1 MLVNPPDAPDADA
14 AGEPSDRELLQ
25 RFQARNDE
33 AAFAAV
39 IRRHGPMVLRVGQR
53 ILDRRED
60 AEDVFQATFLV
71 LARKAA
77 TVSWRES
84 IATWLHEAA
93 HRLAREVRRSRVR
106 RSVREASRPAPASGD
121 TLAEVT
127 SRELLTVLD
136 EELLGLPE
144 DLRGPL
150 LLCCMEGMSGDEAAA
165 QLGCSPSTVKRRL
178 RQARELL
185 QARLTRRGIALSVA
199 ALSVLL
205 TLGTAA
211 ASVPAELVATS
222 SRAAAQIGAG
232 AALSAVPVSPG
243 GIALARQYLHGS
255 ATLKA
260 VAGLVV
266 LGGLI
271 ASGVAVSLLPTNGP
285 GRGSEVRPVEEPA
298 GPVATE
304 PRPVVVGVPVTVET
318 SLRTGGGQIRQFAFD
333 GDPATYFASADN
345 PAAAD
350 HFTLRFDN
358 PVSVRLVSVQT
369 GAPDG
374 GRKLAAGR
382 LEVSADGATFEPLAA
397 FKNGVARGDAGGRE
411 VVAVRVVPA
420 AQGHPL
426 VIREFVVAA
435 PQLVPFR
442 HPVEFA
448 VDTSG
453 APEMAA
459 WAERVARTCE
469 RAYPM
474 VCDELAADGFRPP
487 TLIPFAVRRDAR
499 GIVSVSGSR
508 VTASAKYFEANPH
521 DIGAV
526 VYATALVV
534 QGYRRPVPGWLG
546 DGIADYVRFHKFEPG
561 ATDPPD
567 PATARHDRS
576 SRDTAAFLAFCVQA
590 YNPDLVR
597 RLNDALRRGRYAD
610 DVWVSLTGKSL
621 SELADE
627 WRRSLRR

>member
-1 MLVNPPDAPDADA
+1 MLVNPPDTTDADA
-14 AGEPSDRELLQ
+14 TEPSDRELMQ
-25 RFQARNDE
+25 RFQAGNDE
-33 AAFAAV
+33 AAFATV

-106 RSVREASRPAPASGD
+106 REIRETVRPAAEGGD
-121 TLAEVT
+121 TLSEVT
-127 SRELLTVLD
+127 SRELLTILD
-136 EELLGLPE
+136 EELLGIPD

-165 QLGCSPSTVKRRL
+165 QLGISPSTVKRRL

-185 QARLTRRGIALSVA
+185 QARLTKRGIALSVA

-211 ASVPAELVATS
+211 ASVPVELVAVST
-222 SRAAAQIGAG
+222 RAAVQVGSG
-232 AALSAVPVSPG
+232 AALSAAAVSPAG
-243 GIALARQYLHGS
+243 LALAHRYLYG
-255 ATLKA
+255 AGKLKA
-260 VAGLVV
+260 LAGFVI

-271 ASGVAVSLLPTNGP
+271 AVGVAVSLLPTNSG
-285 GRGSEVRPVEEPA
+285 RPVEGRSGEEAAAPVVAEPPA
-298 GPVATE
+298 PAVVGIPVA
-304 PRPVVVGVPVTVET
+304 VET
-318 SLRTGGGQIRQFAFD
+318 SLRTGGMHIRQYAFD
-333 GDPATYFASADN
+333 GDPATCFESATN
-345 PAAAD
+345 PTAAD

-358 PVSVRLVSVQT
+358 PAAVRLVSVQT

-382 LEVSADGATFEPLAA
+382 LEVSTDGTVFEQLAT

-411 VVAVRVVPA
+411 IVAVRVVPA

-426 VIREFVVAA
+426 VIREFVIAA

-442 HPVEFA
+442 FPVEFA
-448 VDTSG
+448 VDATG
-453 APEMAA
+453 APELAE
-459 WAERVARTCE
+459 WAGRVARTCE

-474 VCDELAADGFRPP
+474 VCDELGIERHRAPA
-487 TLIPFAVRRDAR
+487 LIPFAVRRDVR
-499 GIVSVSGSR
+499 GVVSMGGGKI
-508 VTASAKYFEANPH
+508 TASAKYFEANPH
-521 DIGAV
+521 DVGAV
-526 VYATALVV
+526 VYATV
-534 QGYRRPVPGWLG
+534 QAVQWYRRPAPGWLS
-546 DGIADYVRFHKFEPG
+546 DGIADYVRFYKFEPG

-567 PATARHDRS
+567 PETARHDRG
-576 SRDTAAFLAFCVQA
+576 SRNTAAFLAYCVETH
-590 YNPDLVR
+590 NSDLIR
-597 RLNDALRRGRYAD
+597 RLNDALRKGRYAD

-627 WRRSLRR
+627 WRRSLRP